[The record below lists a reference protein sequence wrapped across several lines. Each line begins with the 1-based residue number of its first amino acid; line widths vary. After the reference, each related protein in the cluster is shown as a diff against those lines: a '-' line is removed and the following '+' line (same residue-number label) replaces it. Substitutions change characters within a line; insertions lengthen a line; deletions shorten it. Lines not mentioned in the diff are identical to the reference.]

1 MLCDIANCNIK
12 YTGNLKCNVFS
23 IGVTIRCCFDLTI
36 PHSQLGYH
44 VMERLKLT
52 GEELRHADE
61 TTALVVKQVSKTI
74 RQANTVV
81 GAAEN

>member
-1 MLCDIANCNIK
+1 
-12 YTGNLKCNVFS
+12 
-23 IGVTIRCCFDLTI
+23 
-36 PHSQLGYH
+36 
-44 VMERLKLT
+44 MERLKLT
-52 GEELRHADE
+52 GEELRHVEE